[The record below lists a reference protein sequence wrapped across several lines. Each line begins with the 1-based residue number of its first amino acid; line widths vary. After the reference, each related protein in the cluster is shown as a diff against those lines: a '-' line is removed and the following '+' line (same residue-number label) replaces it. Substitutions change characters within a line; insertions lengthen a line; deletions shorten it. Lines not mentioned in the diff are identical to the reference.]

1 MLSCKN
7 DRSGRRLPPLLLS
20 SDLDRERENIK
31 MIIANLDWVSV
42 SFERR
47 RALESAGRVV
57 LDNTGKGIETFR
69 TGQRVSIDGSPV
81 GFLYSDNN
89 LPEKPNLCQLKLDNE
104 YLYSNKSIANV
115 IDALRED
122 LGLSY
127 VGLCRVDI
135 CGDFQNERLLIQGFS
150 IDDFNNKVAAGRIRR
165 TKLFQRAKT
174 RVVYTQEEDLYKDI
188 NERPQIIMKNGR
200 IQTIYF
206 GKSNIRA
213 RLYNKSDELAVSQKS
228 YIMEFWGN
236 NGFDPDAEVWR
247 MELEMSGL
255 SSHLRNLHFDGYQ
268 LKAYYK
274 WLDDTVFFTS
284 LYFYLIRRNYS
295 FIYSS
300 RKGVPIVSPLFSAK
314 SMAQGLALSH
324 NLYYGEAKR
333 PDGIEESN
341 YYKGIKNT
349 LRRLSTLPGDELDKQ
364 QKKSFSAAA
373 AALELQFLKI
383 SRKIRAG
390 DCTPTPVSN
399 TGVS

>member
-1 MLSCKN
+1 
-7 DRSGRRLPPLLLS
+7 
-20 SDLDRERENIK
+20 
-31 MIIANLDWVSV
+31 MIIVNLDWVAV

-57 LDNTGKGIETFR
+57 LDMPGKGIETFK
-69 TGQRVSIDGSPV
+69 TGQRVNINGAPV

-89 LPEKPNLCQLKLDNE
+89 LPTKPNLCQLKIDNE
-104 YLYSNKSIANV
+104 YLYSFNSIANV
-115 IDALRED
+115 IDILRED

-127 VGLCRVDI
+127 VGLSRVDI
-135 CGDFQNERLLIQGFS
+135 CGDFQGERLLSQGFS
-150 IDDFNNKVAAGRIRR
+150 IDDFNNKVAAGKIRR
-165 TKLFQRAKT
+165 TKLFQRAKS
-174 RVVYTQEEDLYKDI
+174 RVVYTQVETVYKDI
-188 NERPQIIMKNGR
+188 KERPQVIMKNGR
-200 IQTIYF
+200 IETIYF

-213 RLYNKSDELAVSQKS
+213 RLYNKTNELKVSQKS
-228 YIMEFWGN
+228 YIMEFWKN
-236 NGFDPDAEVWR
+236 NGMDPAGEVWR

-255 SSHLRNLHFDGYQ
+255 SSHLRNLHFKGNQ

-274 WLDDTVFFTS
+274 WLDDPVFFTD
-284 LYFYLIRRNYS
+284 LYFDIIRRNYS

-300 RKGVPIVSPLFSAK
+300 RKGVPVVSPMFNLK
-314 SMAQGLALSH
+314 SMLKCSDLSH

-349 LRRLSTLPGDELDKQ
+349 LRRLSTLPGAELDNY

-373 AALELQFLKI
+373 AAFELQFLKI

>member
-1 MLSCKN
+1 
-7 DRSGRRLPPLLLS
+7 
-20 SDLDRERENIK
+20 
-31 MIIANLDWVSV
+31 MIIVNLDWVSV

-57 LDNTGKGIETFR
+57 LDMPGKGIETFK
-69 TGQRVSIDGSPV
+69 TGQRVNIDGSPV

-89 LPEKPNLCQLKLDNE
+89 LPTKPNLCQLKIDNE
-104 YLYSNKSIANV
+104 YLYSFNSVAHV
-115 IDALRED
+115 IDVLRED
-122 LGLSY
+122 LALSY
-127 VGLCRVDI
+127 VGLSRVDI
-135 CGDFQNERLLIQGFS
+135 CGDFQSERLLSQGFS

-165 TKLFQRAKT
+165 TKLFGRAKT
-174 RVVYTQEEDLYKDI
+174 RLVYTQEETACKDI
-188 NERPQIIMKNGR
+188 KERPQVIMKNGR
-200 IQTIYF
+200 IETIYF

-213 RLYNKSDELAVSQKS
+213 RLYNKTNELKVSQKS
-228 YIMEFWGN
+228 YIIEFWNN
-236 NGFDPDAEVWR
+236 NGMDPGGEVWR
-247 MELEMSGL
+247 MELEISGL
-255 SSHLRNLHFDGYQ
+255 SSHLRNLHFKGNQ

-274 WLDDTVFFTS
+274 WLDDPVFYTD
-284 LYFYLIRRNYS
+284 LYFDIIRRNYS

-300 RKGVPIVSPLFSAK
+300 RKGSPVVSPMFNLK
-314 SMAQGLALSH
+314 SMLRCSDLSN
-324 NLYYGEAKR
+324 NLYYGKAKR

-349 LRRLSTLPGDELDKQ
+349 LRRLSTLPGDELDKH

-373 AALELQFLKI
+373 AAFELQFLKI

>member
-1 MLSCKN
+1 
-7 DRSGRRLPPLLLS
+7 
-20 SDLDRERENIK
+20 
-31 MIIANLDWVSV
+31 MIIVNLDWVSV

-57 LDNTGKGIETFR
+57 LDNTGRGIETFR
-69 TGQRVSIDGSPV
+69 TGQRVNIDGAPV

-89 LPEKPNLCQLKLDNE
+89 LPEKPNLCQLKIDNE
-104 YLYSNKSIANV
+104 YLYSFNSIANI
-115 IDALRED
+115 IDILRED

-135 CGDFQNERLLIQGFS
+135 CGDFQNERLLSQGFA
-150 IDDFNNKVAAGRIRR
+150 IDDFNNKVAAGKIRR
-165 TKLFQRAKT
+165 TKLFKRAKT
-174 RVVYTQEEDLYKDI
+174 RVVYTQDETVCNDI
-188 NERPQIIMKNGR
+188 NERPQVIMKNGR
-200 IQTIYF
+200 IETIYF

-213 RLYNKSDELAVSQKS
+213 RLYNKTNELKVSQKS
-228 YIMEFWGN
+228 YIMEFWKN
-236 NGFDPDAEVWR
+236 NGMDPAGEVWR

-255 SSHLRNLHFDGYQ
+255 SSHLRNLHFKGNQ

-274 WLDDTVFFTS
+274 WLDDPVFFTD
-284 LYFYLIRRNYS
+284 LYFDIIRRNYS

-300 RKGVPIVSPLFSAK
+300 RKGVPVVSPMFNLK
-314 SMAQGLALSH
+314 SMLKCSNLSH

-349 LRRLSTLPGDELDKQ
+349 LRRLSTLQGDELDNY